1 MKSSKKYMII
11 LRQFSVDYSATM
23 QQPSHISHFNLV
35 VNCLFFV
42 SALQQQSVDG
52 FFSEFFSVSISPF
65 NCSHSAVLSCHAIRQ
80 WGGNSVR
87 KWEVQERTLQRSC
100 CCSNDD
106 QKPPKKGVKDKAE
119 HIGGATFDPS
129 TLHDLFHAKMSS
141 TKTEIKTDCW

>member
-87 KWEVQERTLQRSC
+87 KWEVQEDFATQLLLLRWWS
-100 CCSNDD
+100 
-106 QKPPKKGVKDKAE
+106 KAAKKGVKDKAE